1 MMRTF
6 RIADNISYMED
17 YAYESV
23 YTVVS
28 LLTQYFPMIR
38 MVTSTPEMSC
48 INGFYLI
55 KFHLDSEIRVDN
67 NLKEQVKDF
76 VESEMA
82 IRDLITKIGFNII
95 IGLHIDSND
104 SKDIIAIKIKI

>member
-1 MMRTF
+1 MT
-6 RIADNISYMED
+6 DTISYVED

-28 LLTQYFPMIR
+28 LLTQYFPIIR

-55 KFHLDSEIRVDN
+55 KFHLDSEIRIDN
-67 NLKEQVKDF
+67 ILKKQLKDF

-82 IRDLITKIGFNII
+82 IRDLTIKIGATII